1 MSGAIDSE
9 ATDLPKPIAQLQ
21 TNDNSWLLL
30 VNRHG

>member
-21 TNDNSWLLL
+21 TNDNPWLLL
-30 VNRHG
+30 GW